1 MRHFLQYILL
11 IFNIFPLASSLF
23 CYKFVADLYISS
35 NTMVNSISLQ
45 GFTGFTNN
53 SFSFTN
59 GINILIGKNGTGKTH
74 ILKCLAS
81 ALQAHHE
88 FQQKRTTSKEQFEYI
103 LAENITHYFKPDFI
117 GNLVNKNIVPG
128 KSTVSIKNDGK
139 ELSFSFSATSRTTVK
154 IEKDEKWD
162 ECQFIYIPPREMF
175 SLFEGFIGLSNKRE
189 LSFDQ
194 TYINLAHSLALPV
207 LRDLENNPLKSAID
221 LMEKELGFNVL
232 QMNGRFYIKTD
243 KGPMEAH
250 LVAEGLRKLASILY
264 LILNGEINQNTIL
277 FWDEPESNLNPA
289 LIRVVAE
296 FIRELQKCGLQ
307 IFIATHDYLLT
318 HILSLYSEYKAYT
331 NINMRFFGLHKEG
344 DTISMEEGETLATI
358 QNNPI
363 LEEYAAFYELEQ
375 KYINN
380 YE

>member
-1 MRHFLQYILL
+1 
-11 IFNIFPLASSLF
+11 
-23 CYKFVADLYISS
+23 
-35 NTMVNSISLQ
+35 MVNSISLQ
-45 GFTGFTNN
+45 GFTGFTDN

-81 ALQAHHE
+81 ALQARHE

-117 GNLVNKNIVPG
+117 GNLVNKNVVPG

-250 LVAEGLRKLASILY
+250 LVAEGLRITPHS
-264 LILNGEINQNTIL
+264 
-277 FWDEPESNLNPA
+277 
-289 LIRVVAE
+289 
-296 FIRELQKCGLQ
+296 
-307 IFIATHDYLLT
+307 
-318 HILSLYSEYKAYT
+318 
-331 NINMRFFGLHKEG
+331 
-344 DTISMEEGETLATI
+344 
-358 QNNPI
+358 
-363 LEEYAAFYELEQ
+363 
-375 KYINN
+375 
-380 YE
+380 